1 MHMRGGNPQL
11 ISGSPIWPSNVL
23 DRLRKVR
30 ISEKHVSRVE
40 KCQEEKEDVRCYR
53 KIFPQRLKQDQN
65 SAHVTTVTPPFR
77 PISSSYR

>member
-1 MHMRGGNPQL
+1 MKCRLTSRSESGDRGKNGISQWPSCEFRPRACMHMRGGNPQL

-40 KCQEEKEDVRCYR
+40 SIKKRNKR
-53 KIFPQRLKQDQN
+53 KKM
-65 SAHVTTVTPPFR
+65 
-77 PISSSYR
+77 